1 MVTRSHK
8 DSLIEEICNQLRPL
22 KKKNVNIASEVK
34 QRLELF
40 DKVNPKLM
48 PVTNAKAINTA
59 AKLFR
64 AKFRKDKLA
73 DLLRETLPYIFKA
86 LDEQFEQLEKIEGPD
101 VRFDTSKWLTAEFA
115 RILIKEFSK
124 RPPTGT
130 AAKGPLR
137 TIASLIHEF
146 RTGERDKDLKRACD
160 AVVKA

>member
-1 MVTRSHK
+1 VGSEGEMTWVNHICGGRP
-8 DSLIEEICNQLRPL
+8 DGDALPQRSLIEEICNQLRPL
-22 KKKNVNIASEVK
+22 KKKNVNIASEVR

-86 LDEQFEQLEKIEGPD
+86 LDEQFEQLEKIEGKP
-101 VRFDTSKWLTAEFA
+101 
-115 RILIKEFSK
+115 
-124 RPPTGT
+124 
-130 AAKGPLR
+130 
-137 TIASLIHEF
+137 
-146 RTGERDKDLKRACD
+146 LKR
-160 AVVKA
+160 

>member
-8 DSLIEEICNQLRPL
+8 DNLIEEICNQLRPL
-22 KKKNVNIASEVK
+22 KKKNVNIASEVR

-64 AKFRKDKLA
+64 AKFRKDKL

-124 RPPTGT
+124 RPADRHRRERP
-130 AAKGPLR
+130 AAHHRQSDPR
-137 TIASLIHEF
+137 
-146 RTGERDKDLKRACD
+146 
-160 AVVKA
+160 V